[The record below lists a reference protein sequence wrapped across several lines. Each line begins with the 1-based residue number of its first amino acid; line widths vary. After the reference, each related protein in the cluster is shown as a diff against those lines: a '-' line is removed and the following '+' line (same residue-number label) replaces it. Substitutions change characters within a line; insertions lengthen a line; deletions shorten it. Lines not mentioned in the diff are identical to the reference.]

1 MKILCV
7 LCGLVGNSFFY
18 PTKLLSPQSF
28 DKQNKIK
35 PKMKKLALLTLIY
48 LFSLSTFGQPF
59 GNEVGINEKLDS
71 ILPLDLVFNNEQNKP
86 VTLRQLIDKPTVL
99 AFVYFD
105 CPGLCSPLQDGIAK
119 VIEASDLTLGKE
131 YQVIT
136 ISFNFHD
143 TPEKA
148 IQKKANFT
156 TKIGAEKAKSWF
168 YLTGDSATVIK
179 ILNSVGYKIKVAGLD
194 YIHPSAIVMIS
205 PKGKITRYLY
215 GLTFLPFD
223 LKMAVVESQKGLS
236 RPTINKVLE
245 FCYAYEPEGKRYSL
259 EVTKLTGVFILIII
273 GIFLLVLIIR
283 KKKKA

>member
-1 MKILCV
+1 
-7 LCGLVGNSFFY
+7 
-18 PTKLLSPQSF
+18 
-28 DKQNKIK
+28 
-35 PKMKKLALLTLIY
+35 
-48 LFSLSTFGQPF
+48 
-59 GNEVGINEKLDS
+59 
-71 ILPLDLVFNNEQNKP
+71 
-86 VTLRQLIDKPTVL
+86 VL

-105 CPGLCSPLQDGIAK
+105 CPGLCSPLQDGISK

-156 TKIGAEKAKSWF
+156 TKIGAEKAKSWY

-179 ILNSVGYKIKVAGLD
+179 ILNSVGYKIKLAGLD

-223 LKMAVVESQKGLS
+223 LKMSVIESQKGLS

-245 FCYAYEPEGKRYSL
+245 FCYAYEPEGKRYTL
-259 EVTKLTGVFILIII
+259 EVTKLTGIFILIII

>member
-1 MKILCV
+1 
-7 LCGLVGNSFFY
+7 
-18 PTKLLSPQSF
+18 
-28 DKQNKIK
+28 
-35 PKMKKLALLTLIY
+35 MKKSVLLTLLIF
-48 LFSLSTFGQPF
+48 LSLKVFSQPF
-59 GNEVGINEKLDS
+59 GDAVGIDEKLDS
-71 ILPLDLVFNNEQNKP
+71 IIPLDLVFNNEQNQQI
-86 VTLRQLIDKPTVL
+86 TLGELINKPTVL

-105 CPGLCSPLQDGIAK
+105 CPGLCSPLQDGISK
-119 VIEASDLTLGKE
+119 VISESDLTLGKD

-148 IQKKANFT
+148 KLKKANFT
-156 TKIGAEKAKSWF
+156 TKIGADKAKSWY

-179 ILNSVGYKIKVAGLD
+179 ILNSVGYKIKVAGVD

-245 FCYAYEPEGKRYSL
+245 FCYAYEPSGKRYSL
-259 EVTKLTGVFILIII
+259 EVTKLAGTF
-273 GIFLLVLIIR
+273 VLIVLALLFLILVIRR
-283 KKKKA
+283 KKKA

>member
-1 MKILCV
+1 
-7 LCGLVGNSFFY
+7 
-18 PTKLLSPQSF
+18 
-28 DKQNKIK
+28 
-35 PKMKKLALLTLIY
+35 MKKITFFIVFITFALKFY
-48 LFSLSTFGQPF
+48 AQPF
-59 GNEVGINEKLDS
+59 GNDVGINEKLDS
-71 ILPLDLVFNNEQNKP
+71 IIPLDLVFNNEQNQQ

-105 CPGLCSPLQDGIAK
+105 CPGLCSPLQDGISK
-119 VIEASDLTLGKE
+119 VIEASDLNLGKD

-148 IQKKANFT
+148 KLKKANFT
-156 TKIGAEKAKSWF
+156 TKIGAEKAKSWY
-168 YLTGDSATVIK
+168 YLTGDSMTIVK

-194 YIHPSAIVMIS
+194 YVHPSAIVVVS

-223 LKMAVVESQKGLS
+223 LKMAIVESQKGLS

-245 FCYAYEPEGKRYSL
+245 FCYAYEPGGKRYTL
-259 EVTKLTGVFILIII
+259 EITKLTGVFVL
-273 GIFLLVLIIR
+273 FLLGTLLLVMVIRR
-283 KKKKA
+283 KKKA